1 MGQDP
6 DQIRNEIEETRE
18 RMGETVE
25 ALGHKADVPGRVKEN
40 LADKRDRLKA
50 QMSGTSSKVSESTP
64 DVDVT
69 GSAKKAAGIAQENPL
84 GLALGGVA
92 LGFLAGLALPTT
104 RVEDEKIGP
113 MADTLKEQ
121 VKETAQTAVEHG
133 KEAAQ
138 EAAQAATQAAKETG
152 QQHAQD
158 AKSDLQDQAQQ
169 AKDEVASSAP
179 TSGSSGSAGSS
190 SYRTY

>member
-50 QMSGTSSKVSESTP
+50 QMSGTGSKISGSTP

-69 GSAKKAAGIAQENPL
+69 GNAKKAAGIAQENPL

-92 LGFLAGLALPTT
+92 LGFLAGLAMPTT

-113 MADTLKEQ
+113 IADD
-121 VKETAQTAVEHG
+121 VKQHAIDTGQEALEHG
-133 KEAAQ
+133 KQVAKDAAS
-138 EAAQAATQAAKETG
+138 AAAETAKE
-152 QQHAQD
+152 
-158 AKSDLQDQAQQ
+158 
-169 AKDEVASSAP
+169 
-179 TSGSSGSAGSS
+179 SGSEQADQLRDSTQEKVEQVRS
-190 SYRTY
+190 